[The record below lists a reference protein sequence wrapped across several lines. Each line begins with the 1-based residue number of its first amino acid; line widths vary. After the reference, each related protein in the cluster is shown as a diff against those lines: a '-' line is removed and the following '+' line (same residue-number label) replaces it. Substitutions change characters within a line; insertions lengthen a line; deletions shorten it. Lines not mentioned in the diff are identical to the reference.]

1 MCKVFSRGS
10 YRGFLQAVQKMV
22 MLGLK
27 SGVGLTYQS
36 LAGRFWCLIGETEN
50 TAYQLTGAETNWE
63 KRQDSKAWIL
73 TMV

>member
-1 MCKVFSRGS
+1 MCIVFSRGS

-27 SGVGLTYQS
+27 SGVELTYQS
-36 LAGRFWCLIGETEN
+36 LAGRFWCLIWETEK
-50 TAYQLTGAETNWE
+50 TAYQLTGAERNWE